1 MPTGTVPL
9 VFDTATVVVRPLK
22 RLVVMLTLVARMS
35 GAVLGSSDRDCC
47 DSTTR
52 IVEPGNAEQ
61 GAALA
66 YASDHHRSAVG
77 IAHVFIWVAIT
88 LSIVIRLSEIALRL

>member
-1 MPTGTVPL
+1 VPTGTVPL
-9 VFDTATVVVRPLK
+9 VFDTATVVVPLEA
-22 RLVVMLTLVARMS
+22 ARRD
-35 GAVLGSSDRDCC
+35 AHLGSAHERGGAWLLRPRLLRQHN
-47 DSTTR
+47 R
-52 IVEPGNAEQ
+52 IGRAGNAEQ